1 MNMDKLPYLG
11 ELQFHILTKKFFSLL
26 EIFTRHKAQAPDQ
39 RGRGLGLGTR
49 RGEGARTGESAPVK
63 LLAAR
68 AARTGKAQN
77 ASAAES
83 ALLWSTRGLEPR
95 AAQGP
100 LRIEQPG
107 A

>member
-49 RGEGARTGESAPVK
+49 RGEGARTGKARPSSSWLPELLGRGRHKTQAQPSPRFCGAPEGWNR
-63 LLAAR
+63 AQRRAR
-68 AARTGKAQN
+68 
-77 ASAAES
+77 SV
-83 ALLWSTRGLEPR
+83 
-95 AAQGP
+95 
-100 LRIEQPG
+100 
-107 A
+107 